1 MYDLKCMGF
10 SCLGYW
16 GLGIRGNIMNFVLTK
31 QFGAVLSAYNVC
43 FVSGIFVKMASIP
56 QLSSPLISCDT

>member
-1 MYDLKCMGF
+1 MFNLIRMGF
-10 SCLGYW
+10 SSLGCW

-31 QFGAVLSAYNVC
+31 QFGSVLSAYNVC